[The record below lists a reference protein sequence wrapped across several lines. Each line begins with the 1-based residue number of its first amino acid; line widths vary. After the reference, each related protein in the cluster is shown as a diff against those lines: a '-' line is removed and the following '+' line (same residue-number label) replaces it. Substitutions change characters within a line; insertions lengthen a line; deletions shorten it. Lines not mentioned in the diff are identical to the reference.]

1 MQPHVVRLM
10 RGDIAANAGGA
21 NGALLSA
28 IDIHKK
34 YTIGRRNLEV
44 LRGIDLTIDRG
55 EFVALQGASGAGKS
69 TLLHLLGGLD
79 TPNQGKIILAGSD
92 LVELSSFAL
101 ARLRNLKVGFIFQA
115 YHLFPEMT
123 ALENVCLPARIAR
136 VPGATAYERACQLLE
151 RVGLAERIE
160 HKPFELS
167 GGEQQ
172 RVAIARALINS
183 PDIVLAD
190 EPTGNLDS
198 HTGEEIINLLCAL
211 RTESNT
217 TLIIATHDSK
227 IAARAPS
234 ILNLVDGRIAM
245 S

>member
-1 MQPHVVRLM
+1 M

-101 ARLRNLKVGFIFQA
+101 ARLRNLKVGF
-115 YHLFPEMT
+115 
-123 ALENVCLPARIAR
+123 CLPARIAR